1 MNLQLQKDSSFN
13 RSFERENGLNFWFL
27 GQNKSINDYNFNK
40 CGSINKNGSINF
52 GFNPYAFKR
61 DGKQPINLF
70 VELADEANDDKNI
83 DFLNLNILQKNCSSV
98 RPTFFR
104 DKSINSTFSLNMNTV
119 NEHMQKSA
127 FVRKESSIHS
137 SPHFEAAVTTTAFKT
152 QNEMKQE
159 ETEEKEV
166 EEFQIQETIDAQ
178 DKAGEWFEAQVKLFE
193 NPTYNWNRE
202 VEGLLDS
209 DDENLKTPQK
219 LKEKKKRASKQSAAS
234 KVNIRRHRKKS
245 KMQLDTL
252 NSHFVLDEE
261 WSLELVERL
270 AEDLVLEKDQVYKW
284 NWDKRKRIRKRMDKE
299 EKLSKNN
306 KRQKVD

>member
-1 MNLQLQKDSSFN
+1 
-13 RSFERENGLNFWFL
+13 
-27 GQNKSINDYNFNK
+27 
-40 CGSINKNGSINF
+40 
-52 GFNPYAFKR
+52 
-61 DGKQPINLF
+61 

-98 RPTFFR
+98 RPTFLR
-104 DKSINSTFSLNMNTV
+104 DKSFNSTFSLNMNTV

-137 SPHFEAAVTTTAFKT
+137 SPHFEAAITTTAFKT
-152 QNEMKQE
+152 LNEMKQV

-178 DKAGEWFEAQVKLFE
+178 DKAGEWCEAQVKLFE

-202 VEGLLDS
+202 VEGLLES

-219 LKEKKKRASKQSAAS
+219 LKEKKQRASKPSAAS

-299 EKLSKNN
+299 VKLSKNN